1 MIQQETKQRE
11 IRKFMIML
19 SVVNLALFAVTCRGM
34 VRSYNT
40 TMLAL
45 SYEYGFTS
53 RSLLGTL
60 YHLLDAVLPLDLIDY
75 RAVVA
80 TAYVAT
86 ILFVLFVEY
95 FLYRCLRCCE
105 GEMVKYGEYLALI
118 LSLCLV
124 STFSFPYN
132 FFRVDIFMILVSLLG
147 VLCLVK
153 ERAQWLVVPLSALG
167 VMFHQGYVFM
177 YFNLILVLLFYRALS
192 WWKEDR
198 RKARRYSLLFAL
210 SFLVGSV
217 LFLWFEFFS
226 RSNVSAFFDT
236 IKSEAEK
243 LSYDG
248 IYHSTLLY
256 HEVLG
261 IDLASTEEEF
271 SRVNAVQIL
280 MCGIVCLPMLVFGV
294 RFFAGLI
301 KKAKGASEKW
311 KYLAVVLGAATI
323 LPDFLLK
330 IDYGRWMAAVVVYYV
345 GIVLALLA
353 MKDPIMETQVRES
366 GERLIQRPGI
376 ALWIMVVILLLP
388 FLDVNIDP
396 FFRHLGSIVNKNF
409 LHWYE
414 PMR

>member
-95 FLYRCLRCCE
+95 FLYRCLRRCE

-198 RKARRYSLLFAL
+198 RKARRYGLLFAL
-210 SFLVGSV
+210 SFLMGSA

-226 RSNVSAFFDT
+226 RSNGAAFFDT

-280 MCGIVCLPMLVFGV
+280 MCGIVCLPMLVFAV

-301 KKAKGASEKW
+301 KKAKGAPEKW

-366 GERLIQRPGI
+366 GERLIRRPGI
-376 ALWIMVVILLLP
+376 ALWIMVIILLLP

>member
-1 MIQQETKQRE
+1 
-11 IRKFMIML
+11 MIML

-210 SFLVGSV
+210 SFLVGSA

-226 RSNVSAFFDT
+226 RSNGAAFFDT

-311 KYLAVVLGAATI
+311 KYLAVALGAATI

-366 GERLIQRPGI
+366 GERLIRRPGI

>member
-198 RKARRYSLLFAL
+198 RKARCYGLLFAL
-210 SFLVGSV
+210 SFLVGSA

-226 RSNVSAFFDT
+226 RSNGAAFFDT

>member
-95 FLYRCLRCCE
+95 FLYRCLRRCE

-210 SFLVGSV
+210 SFLVGSA

-226 RSNVSAFFDT
+226 RSNGAAFFDT

-353 MKDPIMETQVRES
+353 MGDPIMEAQVRES
-366 GERLIQRPGI
+366 GERLIRRPGI

>member
-198 RKARRYSLLFAL
+198 RKARRYSLLFLL
-210 SFLVGSV
+210 SFLVGSA

-226 RSNVSAFFDT
+226 RSNGAAFFDT

-280 MCGIVCLPMLVFGV
+280 MCGIVCLPMLVFAV

-311 KYLAVVLGAATI
+311 KYLAVALGAATI

>member
-210 SFLVGSV
+210 SFLVGSA

-226 RSNVSAFFDT
+226 RSNGAAFFDT

-330 IDYGRWMAAVVVYYV
+330 IDYGRWMAAVAVYYV

>member
-1 MIQQETKQRE
+1 
-11 IRKFMIML
+11 MIML

-198 RKARRYSLLFAL
+198 RKARRYGLLFAL

-226 RSNVSAFFDT
+226 RSNGAALFDT

-280 MCGIVCLPMLVFGV
+280 MCGIVCLPMLVSGV

-353 MKDPIMETQVRES
+353 MKDPVMEAQVRES
-366 GERLIQRPGI
+366 GESLIRRPGM
-376 ALWIMVVILLLP
+376 ALWLMIVLLLLP

-396 FFRHLGSIVNKNF
+396 FFRHLGSIVNRNF

>member
-1 MIQQETKQRE
+1 
-11 IRKFMIML
+11 
-19 SVVNLALFAVTCRGM
+19 
-34 VRSYNT
+34 
-40 TMLAL
+40 
-45 SYEYGFTS
+45 
-53 RSLLGTL
+53 
-60 YHLLDAVLPLDLIDY
+60 
-75 RAVVA
+75 
-80 TAYVAT
+80 
-86 ILFVLFVEY
+86 
-95 FLYRCLRCCE
+95 
-105 GEMVKYGEYLALI
+105 
-118 LSLCLV
+118 
-124 STFSFPYN
+124 
-132 FFRVDIFMILVSLLG
+132 MILVSLLG

-198 RKARRYSLLFAL
+198 RKARRYGLLFAL

-226 RSNVSAFFDT
+226 RSNGAAFFDT

-280 MCGIVCLPMLVFGV
+280 MCGIVCLPMLVFAV

-311 KYLAVVLGAATI
+311 KYLAVALGAATI

>member
-198 RKARRYSLLFAL
+198 RKARRYGLLFAL

-226 RSNVSAFFDT
+226 RSNGAAFFDT

-376 ALWIMVVILLLP
+376 ALWLMIVLLLLP

-396 FFRHLGSIVNKNF
+396 FFRHLGSIVNRNF

>member
-198 RKARRYSLLFAL
+198 RKARRYGLLFAL

-226 RSNVSAFFDT
+226 RSNGAAFFDT

-280 MCGIVCLPMLVFGV
+280 MCGIVCLPMLVFAV

-330 IDYGRWMAAVVVYYV
+330 IDYGRWMAAVAGYYV

>member
-198 RKARRYSLLFAL
+198 RKARRYGLLFAL

-226 RSNVSAFFDT
+226 RSNGAAFFDT

-311 KYLAVVLGAATI
+311 KYLAVALGAATI

-353 MKDPIMETQVRES
+353 MKDPVMEAQVRES
-366 GERLIQRPGI
+366 GESLIRRPGI
-376 ALWIMVVILLLP
+376 ALWLMIVLLLLP

>member
-210 SFLVGSV
+210 SFLVGSA

-226 RSNVSAFFDT
+226 RSNGAAFFDT

-376 ALWIMVVILLLP
+376 ALWLMIVLLLLP

-396 FFRHLGSIVNKNF
+396 FFRHLGSIVNRNF

>member
-75 RAVVA
+75 WAVVA

-198 RKARRYSLLFAL
+198 RKARRYGLLFAL
-210 SFLVGSV
+210 SFLVGSA

-226 RSNVSAFFDT
+226 RSNGAAFFDT

>member
-198 RKARRYSLLFAL
+198 RKARRYSLLFVL
-210 SFLVGSV
+210 SFLVGSA

-226 RSNVSAFFDT
+226 RSNGAAFFDT

>member
-210 SFLVGSV
+210 SFLVGSA

-226 RSNVSAFFDT
+226 RSNGAAFFDT

-280 MCGIVCLPMLVFGV
+280 MCGIVCLPMLVFAV

-311 KYLAVVLGAATI
+311 KYLAVALGAATI

>member
-198 RKARRYSLLFAL
+198 RKARRYGLLFAL
-210 SFLVGSV
+210 SFLVGSA

-226 RSNVSAFFDT
+226 RSNGAAFFDT

-311 KYLAVVLGAATI
+311 KYLAVALGAATI

-345 GIVLALLA
+345 GIVLALLT

-366 GERLIQRPGI
+366 GESLIRRPGI
-376 ALWIMVVILLLP
+376 ALWLMIVLLLLP

>member
-11 IRKFMIML
+11 IRKLMIML

-198 RKARRYSLLFAL
+198 RRARRYSLLFAL
-210 SFLVGSV
+210 SFLVGSA

-226 RSNVSAFFDT
+226 RSNGAAFFDT

-280 MCGIVCLPMLVFGV
+280 MCGIVCLPMLVFAV

-311 KYLAVVLGAATI
+311 KYLAVALGAATI

-353 MKDPIMETQVRES
+353 MGDPIMEAQVRES

>member
-210 SFLVGSV
+210 SFLVGSA

-226 RSNVSAFFDT
+226 RSNGAAFFDT

-353 MKDPIMETQVRES
+353 MGDPIMEAQVRES
-366 GERLIQRPGI
+366 GERLIRRPGI

>member
-210 SFLVGSV
+210 SFLVGSA

-226 RSNVSAFFDT
+226 RSNGAAFFDT

-261 IDLASTEEEF
+261 IDLTSTEEEF

-280 MCGIVCLPMLVFGV
+280 MCGIVCLPMLVSGV

>member
-198 RKARRYSLLFAL
+198 RKARCYGLLFAL

-226 RSNVSAFFDT
+226 RSNGAAFFDT

-311 KYLAVVLGAATI
+311 KYLAVALGAATI

>member
-19 SVVNLALFAVTCRGM
+19 SVVNLALCAVTCRGM

-198 RKARRYSLLFAL
+198 RKARRYGLLFAL

-226 RSNVSAFFDT
+226 RSNGAAFFDT

-280 MCGIVCLPMLVFGV
+280 MCGIVCLPMLVFAV

-311 KYLAVVLGAATI
+311 KYLAVALGAATI

>member
-198 RKARRYSLLFAL
+198 RKARRYGLLFAL

-226 RSNVSAFFDT
+226 RSNGAAFFDT

-280 MCGIVCLPMLVFGV
+280 MCGIVCLPMLVFAV

-311 KYLAVVLGAATI
+311 KYLAVALGAATI

-353 MKDPIMETQVRES
+353 MKDPIMETQVRGS

>member
-75 RAVVA
+75 WAVVA

-198 RKARRYSLLFAL
+198 RKARRYGLLFAL

-226 RSNVSAFFDT
+226 RSNGAAFFDT

>member
-95 FLYRCLRCCE
+95 FLYRCLRRCE

-210 SFLVGSV
+210 SFLVGSA

-226 RSNVSAFFDT
+226 RSNGAAFFDT

-366 GERLIQRPGI
+366 GERLIRRPGI

>member
-60 YHLLDAVLPLDLIDY
+60 YHLLDAVFPLDLIDY

-198 RKARRYSLLFAL
+198 RKARRYGLLFAL

-226 RSNVSAFFDT
+226 RSNGAAFFDT

-280 MCGIVCLPMLVFGV
+280 MCGIVCLPMLVFAV

-311 KYLAVVLGAATI
+311 KYLAVALGAATI

>member
-198 RKARRYSLLFAL
+198 RKARRYGLLFLL
-210 SFLVGSV
+210 SFLVGSA

-226 RSNVSAFFDT
+226 RSNGAAFFDT

-280 MCGIVCLPMLVFGV
+280 MCGIVCLPMLVFAV

-311 KYLAVVLGAATI
+311 KYLAVALGAATI

>member
-1 MIQQETKQRE
+1 
-11 IRKFMIML
+11 MIML

-95 FLYRCLRCCE
+95 FLYRCLRRCE

-198 RKARRYSLLFAL
+198 RKARRYGLLFAL
-210 SFLVGSV
+210 SFLMGSA

-226 RSNVSAFFDT
+226 RSNGAAFFDT

-280 MCGIVCLPMLVFGV
+280 MYGIVCLPMLVFAV

-301 KKAKGASEKW
+301 KKAKGALEKW

-330 IDYGRWMAAVVVYYV
+330 IDYGRWMAAVAVYYV

-353 MKDPIMETQVRES
+353 MKDPVMEAQVRES
-366 GERLIQRPGI
+366 GESLIRRPGI
-376 ALWIMVVILLLP
+376 ALWLMIVLLLLP

-396 FFRHLGSIVNKNF
+396 FFRHLGSIVNRNF

>member
-105 GEMVKYGEYLALI
+105 GEMVKYWEYLALI

-198 RKARRYSLLFAL
+198 RKARRYGLLFAL

-226 RSNVSAFFDT
+226 RSNGAAFFDT

-280 MCGIVCLPMLVFGV
+280 MCGIVCLPMLVSGV

-330 IDYGRWMAAVVVYYV
+330 IDSGRWMAAVVVYYV

>member
-60 YHLLDAVLPLDLIDY
+60 YHLLDAVFPLDLIDY

-226 RSNVSAFFDT
+226 RSNGAAFFDT

-280 MCGIVCLPMLVFGV
+280 MYGIVCLPMLVFAV

-301 KKAKGASEKW
+301 KKAKGALEKW

-330 IDYGRWMAAVVVYYV
+330 IDYGRWMAAVAVYYV

-353 MKDPIMETQVRES
+353 MKDPVMEAQVRES

>member
-80 TAYVAT
+80 TAYAVT
-86 ILFVLFVEY
+86 VLFILFVEY
-95 FLYRCLRCCE
+95 FLYRCLRRCE

-210 SFLVGSV
+210 SFLVGSA

-226 RSNVSAFFDT
+226 RSNGAAFFDT

-366 GERLIQRPGI
+366 GERLIRRPGI

>member
-132 FFRVDIFMILVSLLG
+132 FFRVDIFMILASLLG

-198 RKARRYSLLFAL
+198 RKARRYGLLFAL

-226 RSNVSAFFDT
+226 RSNGAAFFDT

-280 MCGIVCLPMLVFGV
+280 MCGIVCLPMLVFAV

-311 KYLAVVLGAATI
+311 KYLAVALGAATI

>member
-60 YHLLDAVLPLDLIDY
+60 YHLLDAVFPLDLIDY

-210 SFLVGSV
+210 SFLVGSA

-226 RSNVSAFFDT
+226 RSNGAAFFDT

-280 MCGIVCLPMLVFGV
+280 MYGIVCLPMLVFAV

-301 KKAKGASEKW
+301 KKAKGALEKW

-330 IDYGRWMAAVVVYYV
+330 IDYGRWMAAVAVYYV

-353 MKDPIMETQVRES
+353 MKDPVMEAQVRES

>member
-86 ILFVLFVEY
+86 ILFILFVEY
-95 FLYRCLRCCE
+95 FLYRCLKRCE
-105 GEMVKYGEYLALI
+105 GEMLKYGEYLALI

-198 RKARRYSLLFAL
+198 RKARRYGLLFLL
-210 SFLVGSV
+210 SFLVGSA

-226 RSNVSAFFDT
+226 RSNGAAFFDT

>member
-210 SFLVGSV
+210 SFLVGSA

-226 RSNVSAFFDT
+226 RSNGAAFFDT

-280 MCGIVCLPMLVFGV
+280 MCGIVCLPMLVFAV

-311 KYLAVVLGAATI
+311 KYLAVALGAATI

-366 GERLIQRPGI
+366 GERLIRRPGI

>member
-198 RKARRYSLLFAL
+198 RKARCYGLLFAL

-226 RSNVSAFFDT
+226 RSNGAAFFDT

-294 RFFAGLI
+294 RSFAGLI

-311 KYLAVVLGAATI
+311 KYLAVALGAATI

>member
-1 MIQQETKQRE
+1 M
-11 IRKFMIML
+11 
-19 SVVNLALFAVTCRGM
+19 AGGAAVRPGGHVPSGICVHVFQPDSG
-34 VRSYNT
+34 
-40 TMLAL
+40 A
-45 SYEYGFTS
+45 
-53 RSLLGTL
+53 
-60 YHLLDAVLPLDLIDY
+60 AVLPG
-75 RAVVA
+75 AV
-80 TAYVAT
+80 
-86 ILFVLFVEY
+86 LVE
-95 FLYRCLRCCE
+95 
-105 GEMVKYGEYLALI
+105 GG
-118 LSLCLV
+118 
-124 STFSFPYN
+124 P
-132 FFRVDIFMILVSLLG
+132 
-147 VLCLVK
+147 
-153 ERAQWLVVPLSALG
+153 
-167 VMFHQGYVFM
+167 
-177 YFNLILVLLFYRALS
+177 
-192 WWKEDR
+192 
-198 RKARRYSLLFAL
+198 RKGRRYSLLFLL
-210 SFLVGSV
+210 SFLVGSA

-226 RSNVSAFFDT
+226 RSNGAAVFDT

-280 MCGIVCLPMLVFGV
+280 MYGIVCLPMLVFAV

-301 KKAKGASEKW
+301 KKAKGALEKW

-330 IDYGRWMAAVVVYYV
+330 IDYGRWMAAVAVYYV

-353 MKDPIMETQVRES
+353 MKDPVMEAQVRES
-366 GERLIQRPGI
+366 GESLIRRPGI
-376 ALWIMVVILLLP
+376 ALWLMIVLLLLP

-396 FFRHLGSIVNKNF
+396 FFRHLGSIVNRNF

>member
-105 GEMVKYGEYLALI
+105 GEMVKYGGYLALV

-132 FFRVDIFMILVSLLG
+132 FFRVDIFMILVSRLG

-153 ERAQWLVVPLSALG
+153 VRAQWLVVPLSALG

-210 SFLVGSV
+210 SFLVGSA

-226 RSNVSAFFDT
+226 RSNGAAFFDT

-280 MCGIVCLPMLVFGV
+280 MCGIVCLPMLVSGV

-353 MKDPIMETQVRES
+353 MKDPVMEAQVREW
-366 GERLIQRPGI
+366 GESLIRRPGM
-376 ALWIMVVILLLP
+376 ALWLMIVLLLLP

-396 FFRHLGSIVNKNF
+396 FFRHLGSIVNRNF

>member
-210 SFLVGSV
+210 SFLVGSA

-226 RSNVSAFFDT
+226 RSNGAAFFDT

-280 MCGIVCLPMLVFGV
+280 MYGIVCLPMLVFAV

-301 KKAKGASEKW
+301 KKAKGALEKW

-330 IDYGRWMAAVVVYYV
+330 IDYGRWMAAVAVYYV

-353 MKDPIMETQVRES
+353 MKDPVMEAQVRES
-366 GERLIQRPGI
+366 GESLIRRPGI

>member
-198 RKARRYSLLFAL
+198 RKARRYGLLFAL

-226 RSNVSAFFDT
+226 RSNGAAFFDT

-280 MCGIVCLPMLVFGV
+280 MCGIVCLPMLVFAV

-311 KYLAVVLGAATI
+311 KYLAVALGAATI

-366 GERLIQRPGI
+366 GERLIRRPGI

>member
-198 RKARRYSLLFAL
+198 RKARRYSLLFLL
-210 SFLVGSV
+210 SFLVGSA

-226 RSNVSAFFDT
+226 RSNGAAFFDT

-280 MCGIVCLPMLVFGV
+280 MCGIVCLPMLVFAV

-301 KKAKGASEKW
+301 KKAKGALEKW